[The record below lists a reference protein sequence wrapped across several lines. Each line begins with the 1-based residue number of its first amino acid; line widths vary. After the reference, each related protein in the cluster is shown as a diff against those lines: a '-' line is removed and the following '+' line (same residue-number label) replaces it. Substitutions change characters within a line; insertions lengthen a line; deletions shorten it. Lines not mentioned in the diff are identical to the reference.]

1 MASFSKGKGKRPPS
15 PRLVAIC
22 DIQSKMLDGYFEERV
37 MNRDG
42 SFDHPGSKYKY
53 VHVDLCDSNG
63 FSTITLSA
71 ADGYVHQLSSKLH
84 VGMFIRV
91 TNFSV
96 YLKNGMFEHGDCS
109 HNLRVGPMTVVETV
123 PPFSISVSFLPTHTI
138 EDFLGRE
145 CLNELGTLELVVVG
159 ILGRANKQFIL
170 LVADS
175 CSSVH
180 SFVFN
185 HEFYSYYLLL
195 AEAWSKG
202 EVTTFQIKNATSAS
216 HGENYLSTTYSSII
230 VTPVAEIEVHK
241 NLTKIFEFHT
251 LHKKSV
257 SLFEVSKQV
266 LYLNTCYIIFYTL
279 YLYFVFVFVFVFC
292 ICTLYLYFVFI
303 LCICT
308 LYLYLYLYFVFILC
322 IYTLCLYFVFVLCI
336 YILYLYTILLYC
348 ICMLY
353 SYVVF
358 IYCIHILYLHTIFIY
373 YLCILF
379 LYTIFV

>member
-22 DIQSKMLDGYFEERV
+22 DIQPKMLDGYFEGRV
-37 MNRDG
+37 MNRYG

-53 VHVDLCDSNG
+53 VHVDLCDSDG

-71 ADGYVHQLSSKLH
+71 ADGYAHQLSSKLH

-109 HNLRVGPMTVVETV
+109 HSLRVGPMTVVETIL
-123 PPFSISVSFLPTHTI
+123 PFPISVSFLPTHSI

-159 ILGRANKQFIL
+159 VLGRANKQFIL

-180 SFVFN
+180 SFVFY

-202 EVTTFQIKNATSAS
+202 EVATFQIKNATSAS

-230 VTPVAEIEVHK
+230 VTPVAEVEVHK

-266 LYLNTCYIIFYTL
+266 LYLNTCYVIFFTW
-279 YLYFVFVFVFVFC
+279 YLYFVFVFVFY
-292 ICTLYLYFVFI
+292 ICTLYLYFVFV
-303 LCICT
+303 L
-308 LYLYLYLYFVFILC
+308 
-322 IYTLCLYFVFVLCI
+322 VFVLCI
-336 YILYLYTILLYC
+336 PTLYLYIIFIYYFILLY
-348 ICMLY
+348 L
-353 SYVVF
+353 YVVF
-358 IYCIHILYLHTIFIY
+358 IYCIRILY
-373 YLCILF
+373 
-379 LYTIFV
+379 LYTIFVYYLYIVSLYTAFVH